1 VKASV
6 KWLISFAHAFLL
18 LGFTAWWMNTGFTYG
33 DEQLLI
39 KWSSI
44 LKRVVFQIDKDPPKK
59 DFIFIN
65 LAYEKALIP
74 REDGLGNEVITDRD
88 KLAQFFQIVKKHQ
101 KEIKFTFCDVF
112 LQGLSESD
120 SLLQSAVKGIDN
132 IVFPTHF
139 DTEDHIEKLDI
150 NVPRAIADYRMAS
163 SGFMKFKLFQSD
175 TLPTVPILLY
185 EKINNAKLDR
195 NAAFYLDRGRPSLNS
210 MIIDYQ
216 IRSHELFEQGEYPV
230 VTLSELLLLPEEV
243 VVNEFLKG
251 RFVILGDFN
260 TDVHET
266 VFGATPGTLI
276 LINVYLSLTAGQH
289 LVSIWWLLFLLAGYL
304 IFSRIMLFP
313 PPDDDEDHPPSW
325 FGPLLGSATYL
336 AVFSMV
342 SYLLFN
348 QHLQV
353 LIITLYINLLRF
365 IIQQRNAK
373 WSKDDFKKWLLE
385 LRETYFNFK

>member
-1 VKASV
+1 MKTSV

-18 LGFTAWWMNTGFTYG
+18 LGFTAWWMNTGLTYG
-33 DEQLLI
+33 DEQLLV

-101 KEIKFTFCDVF
+101 KQIKFTFCDVF
-112 LQGLSESD
+112 LQGRSEYD
-120 SLLQSAVKGIDN
+120 SLLESSVNGINN

-139 DTEDHIEKLDI
+139 DDQGHIEKLDI

-175 TLPTVPILLY
+175 SLATVPLLLY
-185 EKINNAKLDR
+185 EKLKKTKITHDLT
-195 NAAFYLDRGRPSLNS
+195 FYLDDGRPSLNS

-216 IRSHELFEQGEYPV
+216 IRAHELFEQGEYPV

-243 VVNEFLKG
+243 MVNEFLKG

-266 VFGATPGTLI
+266 IFGSTPGTLI
-276 LINVYLSLTAGQH
+276 LINVYLSLQAGQH
-289 LVSIWWLLFLLAGYL
+289 LVSVWWMLFLLTGYL
-304 IFSRIMLFP
+304 VFSRIMLFP
-313 PPDDDEDHPPSW
+313 PPEDEDHPPSW

-342 SYLLFN
+342 SYMLFN

-373 WSKDDFKKWLLE
+373 WGKDDFKKWLLE
-385 LRETYFNFK
+385 LRETYFNFQ

>member
-1 VKASV
+1 MKTSI

-74 REDGLGNEVITDRD
+74 RAEGLGNEVITDRE
-88 KLAQFFQIVKKHQ
+88 KLAQFFQLVKQHQ
-101 KEIKFTFCDVF
+101 KQIKFTFCDVF
-112 LQGLSESD
+112 LQGTSEND
-120 SLLQSAVKGIDN
+120 SLLQSAVTGIHN

-139 DTEDHIEKLDI
+139 DDNDHIEKLDI
-150 NVPRAIADYRMAS
+150 AVPTAIADYRMAS

-175 TLPTVPILLY
+175 TLPTVPVLLY
-185 EKINNAKLDR
+185 EQLNKRKFIYDSGFWLDH
-195 NAAFYLDRGRPSLNS
+195 NRPSLNS

-216 IRSHELFEQGEYPV
+216 IRAHELFEQAEYPV
-230 VTLSELLLLPEEV
+230 VTLSELLLLPEDV
-243 VVNEFLKG
+243 LVNEFLKD

-260 TDVHET
+260 SDVHDT
-266 VFGATPGTLI
+266 VFGQTPGTLI
-276 LINVYLSLTAGQH
+276 LINVYLSLAAGQH
-289 LVSIWWLLFLLAGYL
+289 LISIWWLLFLLAGYL
-304 IFSRIMLFP
+304 VFSRIMLFP
-313 PPDDDEDHPPSW
+313 PPGDEDYPASW

-336 AVFSMV
+336 AVFSMI

-365 IIQQRNAK
+365 VIQQRNAK

>member
-1 VKASV
+1 MKTSI

-74 REDGLGNEVITDRD
+74 RADGLGNEVITDRE
-88 KLAQFFQIVKKHQ
+88 KLAQFFQIVKQHQ
-101 KEIKFTFCDVF
+101 QEVKFTFCDVF
-112 LQGLSESD
+112 LQGYSAND
-120 SLLQSAVKGIDN
+120 SLLQAAVNGIDK
-132 IVFPTHF
+132 IVFPTHS
-139 DTEDHIEKLDI
+139 DGNDHIEKLDVD
-150 NVPRAIADYRMAS
+150 VPRAIADYRMAS

-175 TLPTVPILLY
+175 TLPTVPVLLY
-185 EKINNAKLDR
+185 EKINQRKLIY
-195 NAAFYLDRGRPSLNS
+195 NKGFWLDHNRPSLNS

-216 IRSHELFEQGEYPV
+216 IRAHELFEQGEYPV

-243 VVNEFLKG
+243 LVNEFLKD

-260 TDVHET
+260 SDVHET
-266 VFGATPGTLI
+266 VFGSTPGTLI

-289 LVSIWWLLFLLAGYL
+289 LISIWWLLFLLAGYL
-304 IFSRIMLFP
+304 VFSRIMLFP
-313 PPDDDEDHPPSW
+313 LPDDEEHPSSW

-336 AVFSMV
+336 AVFSMI

-365 IIQQRNAK
+365 VIQQRNSK
-373 WSKDDFKKWLLE
+373 WSKGDFKKWLLE